1 MLTVGEKFRYQL
13 VALSFEASYLGRKNM
28 VEGFSDTI
36 NKSVKKVGRV
46 FNTPPCN
53 VKVDTRLTKPFSQLF
68 VCELGGMFCLF
79 LLAILLNTFSSNN
92 AVIMNKR
99 KNTGKCKRCI

>member
-13 VALSFEASYLGRKNM
+13 IALLFEASYLGRQNM
-28 VEGFSDTI
+28 EEGFSDTI

-53 VKVDTRLTKPFSQLF
+53 VKVDIQLTKPFSQLF

-79 LLAILLNTFSSNN
+79 LLAILLNTFSSINVVNN
-92 AVIMNKR
+92 KQKKKYR
-99 KNTGKCKRCI
+99 KM